1 MKLARKKR
9 KLSIE
14 IPVASMGDIAFL
26 LIIFFMLTSNFMK
39 ESHVELEEAE
49 SVDVDTIKQTAIS
62 VAVDKDGAIW
72 IQGKQAEIEQLQSG
86 VESYMSSLN
95 TKTVMLTIDK
105 NLTHEQYGQV
115 LMELSK
121 AGAELALI
129 GKEIK
134 EK

>member
-49 SVDVDTIKQTAIS
+49 SADIETIKQTAIS
-62 VAVDKDGAIW
+62 VAVDKDGVIW
-72 IQGKQAEIEQLQSG
+72 VQGTQSSVEQLQSS
-86 VESYMSSLN
+86 VETFMSSQN
-95 TKTVMLTIDK
+95 TKQVMLTIDK
-105 NLTHEQYGQV
+105 NLKHEQYGKV

-121 AGAELALI
+121 SGAEIALI

-134 EK
+134 E